1 MAVHFI
7 NQMDI
12 EGMAQVLSGS
22 SQSSRNV
29 FVIFAKNLLF
39 VYTVLITW
47 HAVSWR
53 FYLSQPIYIS
63 DLLVYL

>member
-1 MAVHFI
+1 MHFI

-22 SQSSRNV
+22 SQSSHV